1 MIIKYVKRV
10 LIICLLIQC
19 SFVRS
24 VEFKFEFDDLDV
36 FANDVAGIA
45 HHRAVFAP
53 SDSLSNIKQYSLHR
67 FLAAP
72 FYNYTA
78 PIKSRSY
85 FDLECL
91 QFTCSLSDNSSFHPF
106 FKQTSRAVLTP
117 NNRKHLG
124 DLLAASSFLD
134 GLDISTFTAFD
145 LPLAL
150 SVFKNLKV
158 QDRQLGIMFQRSTA
172 VKNWDVS
179 FLWPF
184 LYQERNFFLNKQEV
198 KTLERLG
205 LDTSDF
211 TFAQDHLISD
221 KLGFGDLRIQ
231 IEKNILSTYRNQLN
245 IGFGITLPLAFS
257 MIKGC
262 IGSHFSKNKANPTFH
277 LQNDFLG
284 YFDAT
289 LLDPHQGG
297 NPIIVANAENLGLQ
311 SLDRLSTMLLEAPL
325 GNERHL
331 GLLTFLK
338 HIFYITP
345 DVFISSKLNFEILLP
360 SVENRF
366 FTIKPDQ
373 TYLSQ
378 FEAMTQDA
386 VDDLDDTDPDDVEE
400 IAQFIDSF
408 SRILVNSMFPSSYH
422 TRVFPGVSV
431 QSTNQITFERTQ
443 WSFHLGTDTWYRSK
457 EKIGKIWASDELL
470 SQLDIKAGTIGHA
483 YQSRVFTKIERA
495 HQEGAFFDWNVF
507 ASTSLLSYGIGDSFS
522 VGLQFSHDF

>member
-10 LIICLLIQC
+10 LIICLLIQLPFIQ
-19 SFVRS
+19 SA
-24 VEFKFEFDDLDV
+24 EFDFDGLDG
-36 FANDVAGIA
+36 FADDVAGLA
-45 HHRAVFAP
+45 HQRVAFTP
-53 SDSLSNIKQYSLHR
+53 STTLYNIKEYSLHR
-67 FLAAP
+67 FLAVP

-91 QFTCSLSDNSSFHPF
+91 QFTCSLSDNSSLHPF
-106 FKQTSRAVLTP
+106 FTQTSRAVLTP

-150 SVFKNLKV
+150 SIFKNLKV
-158 QDRQLGIMFQRSTA
+158 QDRQLGVMFQRSTT
-172 VKNWDVS
+172 VQNWNLS

-184 LYQERNFFLNKQEV
+184 LYQERNFFLNRQEV
-198 KTLERLG
+198 RTLERLG
-205 LDTSDF
+205 LNTDNF

-231 IEKNILSTYRNQLN
+231 IEKNIFSTYRNQLN

-262 IGSHFSKNKANPTFH
+262 IGSHFRKNKANPTFH
-277 LQNDFLG
+277 LQNDFMG
-284 YFDAT
+284 YFDST
-289 LLDPHQGG
+289 KLDRNEGG
-297 NPIIVANAENLGLQ
+297 NPIIIANALSLGLQ
-311 SLDRLSTMLLEAPL
+311 ALDRFSAILLEAPL
-325 GNERHL
+325 GNDRHL

-378 FEAMTQDA
+378 LEAMPLEDQGDEKPF
-386 VDDLDDTDPDDVEE
+386 VDDLTDNESAV
-400 IAQFIDSF
+400 FLDSF
-408 SRILVNSMFPSSYH
+408 SRVLVNSMFPSSYH
-422 TRVFPGVSV
+422 TRVFPGVSI
-431 QSTNQITFERTQ
+431 QSTNQLTFERIN
-443 WSFHLGTDTWYRSK
+443 WNFHLGTDTWYRSK

-522 VGLQFSHDF
+522 LGLQFSRDF

>member
-10 LIICLLIQC
+10 LIICLLIQLPFMQ
-19 SFVRS
+19 SA
-24 VEFKFEFDDLDV
+24 EFDFDGLDG
-36 FANDVAGIA
+36 FADDVAGLA
-45 HHRAVFAP
+45 HQRLAFNP
-53 SDSLSNIKQYSLHR
+53 SDSLYNIKQYSLHR
-67 FLAAP
+67 FLAVP

-91 QFTCSLSDNSSFHPF
+91 QFTCSLTDNSSFHPF
-106 FKQTSRAVLTP
+106 FTQTSRAVLTP

-134 GLDISTFTAFD
+134 GLDINTFTDFD

-150 SVFKNLKV
+150 SIFKNLKV

-172 VKNWDVS
+172 VQNWNLS

-184 LYQERNFFLNKQEV
+184 FYQERNFFLNKQEV
-198 KTLERLG
+198 RTLERLG

-211 TFAQDHLISD
+211 AFAQDHLISD

-231 IEKNILSTYRNQLN
+231 IEKNILSTYKNQLN

-262 IGSHFSKNKANPTFH
+262 IGSHFSKNKSNPKFH

-284 YFDAT
+284 YFDAIM
-289 LLDPHQGG
+289 LDPNQGN
-297 NPIIVANAENLGLQ
+297 NPIILANAESLSLQ
-311 SLDRLSTMLLEAPL
+311 ALDRLSAILLEAPL
-325 GNERHL
+325 GNDRHL

-338 HIFYITP
+338 HAFYITP
-345 DVFISSKLNFEILLP
+345 EIFISSKLNFEILLP

-366 FTIKPDQ
+366 FMIKPDQ
-373 TYLSQ
+373 TYISQ
-378 FEAMTQDA
+378 LEAMP
-386 VDDLDDTDPDDVEE
+386 LDDQGDGKPSVNDLTENESAV
-400 IAQFIDSF
+400 FLDSF
-408 SRILVNSMFPSSYH
+408 SNILMNSIFPSSYH
-422 TRVFPGVSV
+422 TRVFPGVSI

-443 WSFHLGTDTWYRSK
+443 WNFHLGTDTWYRSK

-483 YQSRVFTKIERA
+483 YQSRIFTKLERA

-522 VGLQFSHDF
+522 LGLQFSRDF